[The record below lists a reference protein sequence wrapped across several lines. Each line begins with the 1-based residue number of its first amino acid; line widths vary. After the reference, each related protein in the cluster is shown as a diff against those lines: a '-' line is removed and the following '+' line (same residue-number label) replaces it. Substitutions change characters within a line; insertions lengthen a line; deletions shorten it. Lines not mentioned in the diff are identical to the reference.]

1 MCIGAG
7 AHMPDA
13 LEYKLERPAFVDT
26 FKAVQHTLICRSIG
40 DANVYNAYFEKQC
53 TEQNAQTLALRAS
66 LETLTQLD
74 DVVNDLV
81 KQYLGMTHGKC
92 QMLLDILTGIDSFDM
107 RVFNGFA
114 VCVIDGVIVR
124 TGLCMRDKQT
134 NVSFVISL
142 KFKYFLFTFWLVK
155 HFHSICVRQDDETQ
169 RESTGRDRDVQ
180 RQVQRRRRC
189 LQRHLLLGVHCA
201 RRDAADQRAQAT
213 SETCG
218 VGSRARAAACRASTS
233 CRCRSASRTRCT
245 CSC

>member
-1 MCIGAG
+1 MCSGAG
-7 AHMPDA
+7 ARMPDA
-13 LEYKLERPAFVDT
+13 LEYTLERPAFVDA

-53 TEQNAQTLALRAS
+53 AEQNAQALALRAS

-92 QMLLDILTGIDSFDM
+92 QMLLDILAGIDSFDM

-114 VCVIDGVIVR
+114 VCAIDGVIVR

-155 HFHSICVRQDDETQ
+155 HFHSICLKRIVAFVKTTKRSESLQAVIEAFNVKYNGADDVYSGIFFWAYTVLVETLQLSVRKL
-169 RESTGRDRDVQ
+169 R
-180 RQVQRRRRC
+180 
-189 LQRHLLLGVHCA
+189 LK
-201 RRDAADQRAQAT
+201 RA
-213 SETCG
+213 E
-218 VGSRARAAACRASTS
+218 
-233 CRCRSASRTRCT
+233 
-245 CSC
+245 

>member
-1 MCIGAG
+1 MCRGAG
-7 AHMPDA
+7 PGMQDMLAYE
-13 LEYKLERPAFVDT
+13 LQRPAFVEA

-53 TEQNAQTLALRAS
+53 AEQNAQALALRAS

-92 QMLLDILTGIDSFDM
+92 QMLLDILAGIDSFDM

-114 VCVIDGVIVR
+114 VCAIDGVIVR

-155 HFHSICVRQDDETQ
+155 HFHSICLKRIVAFVKTTKRSESLQAVIEAFNVKYNGADDVYSGIFFWAYSVLVETLQLSVRKL
-169 RESTGRDRDVQ
+169 R
-180 RQVQRRRRC
+180 
-189 LQRHLLLGVHCA
+189 LK
-201 RRDAADQRAQAT
+201 RA
-213 SETCG
+213 E
-218 VGSRARAAACRASTS
+218 
-233 CRCRSASRTRCT
+233 
-245 CSC
+245 

>member
-1 MCIGAG
+1 VCRGAG
-7 AHMPDA
+7 PGMQDMLAYE
-13 LEYKLERPAFVDT
+13 LQRPAFVEA

-53 TEQNAQTLALRAS
+53 AEQNAQALALRAS

-92 QMLLDILTGIDSFDM
+92 QMLLDILAGIDSFDM

-114 VCVIDGVIVR
+114 VCAIDGVIVR

-155 HFHSICVRQDDETQ
+155 HFHSICLKRIVAFVKTTKRSESLQAVIEAFNVKYNGADDVYSGIFFWAYSVLVETLQLSVRKL
-169 RESTGRDRDVQ
+169 R
-180 RQVQRRRRC
+180 
-189 LQRHLLLGVHCA
+189 LK
-201 RRDAADQRAQAT
+201 RA
-213 SETCG
+213 E
-218 VGSRARAAACRASTS
+218 
-233 CRCRSASRTRCT
+233 
-245 CSC
+245 

>member
-1 MCIGAG
+1 VCSGAG
-7 AHMPDA
+7 ARMPDA
-13 LEYKLERPAFVDT
+13 LEYTLERPAFVDA

-53 TEQNAQTLALRAS
+53 AEQNAQALALRAS

-92 QMLLDILTGIDSFDM
+92 QMLLDILAGIDSFDM

-114 VCVIDGVIVR
+114 VCAIDGVIVR

-155 HFHSICVRQDDETQ
+155 HFHSICLKRIVAFVKTTKRSESLQAVIEAFNVKYNGADDVYSGIFFWAYTVLVETLQLSVRKL
-169 RESTGRDRDVQ
+169 R
-180 RQVQRRRRC
+180 
-189 LQRHLLLGVHCA
+189 LK
-201 RRDAADQRAQAT
+201 RA
-213 SETCG
+213 E
-218 VGSRARAAACRASTS
+218 
-233 CRCRSASRTRCT
+233 
-245 CSC
+245 